1 MFKTISASIVAL
13 AVLAGTVFYT
23 PNPDNTPILGN
34 SNLATLSSET
44 LGTFRTRVNE
54 FIGDANFNW
63 TSSTAVLEVIGTV
76 SSTQLRSPSSTIT
89 ALYDAFGTKYSTS
102 TGGSG
107 TVTTST
113 AVTANYFPFWG
124 SASALSGTSSLYASG
139 TRVGVGTI
147 SPSTTL
153 HVIGGL
159 TITGVSDLQG
169 ITFTNATGTGNIQT
183 ATGIFT
189 TSVSTTLA
197 SATNISFTNATGT
210 NATITT
216 LKDVSGNSYVTSTT
230 STLQIFVETET
241 GVNDNG
247 IWVADFAGTVVAV
260 KAVNKTDSDT
270 VTFNLG
276 WGASRGTATTSLK
289 KAFTAY
295 QTVTATTTP
304 STLTINGSTTFAVG
318 DVFRYFT
325 SAASSTEV
333 SISISVR

>member
-1 MFKTISASIVAL
+1 MFKLISSSIVVL
-13 AVLAGTVFYT
+13 AVLTASVFYT
-23 PNPDNTPILGN
+23 PNTENLPLLGN
-34 SNLATLSSET
+34 SALSTASSET
-44 LGTFRTRVNE
+44 IGTFRLRVNE

-63 TSSTAVLEVIGTV
+63 TSSTQLLEVIGLASTTQLRTPSATIASLKDASGNAYSTSSGGLAGTSTSTYLSV
-76 SSTQLRSPSSTIT
+76 YTGASTLGGFANLNWTSSTNLFEVIGLASTTQFRSPSSTIT
-89 ALYDAFGTKYSTS
+89 GLTFGNA
-102 TGGSG
+102 
-107 TVTTST
+107 TTSGNLT
-113 AVTANYFPFWG
+113 A
-124 SASALSGTSSLYASG
+124 
-139 TRVGVGTI
+139 
-147 SPSTTL
+147 
-153 HVIGGL
+153 
-159 TITGVSDLQG
+159 
-169 ITFTNATGTGNIQT
+169 

-197 SATNISFTNATGT
+197 STTNISFTNATGT
-210 NATITT
+210 NTTITT

-241 GVNDNG
+241 GVNDNA
-247 IWVADFAGTVVAV
+247 IWVADFAGTLV
-260 KAVNKTDSDT
+260 KATAVNKTNTDT